1 MRLPI
6 IMVVII
12 LLLQVATDAYIFFA
26 AWQRSRRLGAAKFQ
40 LLESAFF
47 LVYIIVF
54 LCLPKRGESDQMLQ
68 VSMWML
74 FFYLTVYVGKIIFV
88 LFDLIA
94 SIPKL
99 WGGKRV
105 NGISIAGIVVGII
118 AFIAMWWGALIN
130 RYHVQ
135 VNEVTV
141 RIEDLP
147 QSFAGYRIAQIS
159 DLHVGTFGRDT
170 TFINKLVEIVNAQHP
185 DLIVFTGDIVNRR
198 ADELKP
204 FVNSLGRLDA
214 KDGVIS
220 ILGNHDYG
228 DYIDWPS
235 AQDKE
240 LNMEQLMD
248 FQLEMNWELLTN
260 SSTIVY
266 GENPS
271 DSIVVIGVENWGEP
285 PFPAYGDLLMA
296 YPTPGDSAVK
306 ILLSHNPVHWLKE
319 VEPVDSMKID
329 LTLSGHTHAMQ
340 VALGRV
346 SPAAL
351 RYDNWSGLYESHDGQ
366 RPLYVNIGAGTVGV
380 PMRIGATPEV
390 TIFTLIPK
398 KKRKTT

>member
-1 MRLPI
+1 MI
-6 IMVVII
+6 C
-12 LLLQVATDAYIFFA
+12 LLLQVSTDAYIFFA
-26 AWQRSRRLGAAKFQ
+26 AWQRSRRLTAARFQ

-47 LVYIIVF
+47 LIYIVVF
-54 LCLPKRGESDQMLQ
+54 LCLPKRGDSDQMLQ

-74 FFYLTVYVGKIIFV
+74 FFYLTVYVGKILFV
-88 LFDLIA
+88 IFDLIA
-94 SIPKL
+94 SLPKL
-99 WGGKRV
+99 WGRKRIK
-105 NGISIAGIVVGII
+105 GISIAGVVIGIL
-118 AFIAMWWGALIN
+118 AFLTMWWGALIN
-130 RYHVQ
+130 RYNIQ
-135 VNEVTV
+135 VNEVTIRV
-141 RIEDLP
+141 DSLP

-170 TFINKLVEIVNAQHP
+170 TFISQLVKTVNAQHP

-198 ADELKP
+198 SEELKP
-204 FVNSLGRLDA
+204 FVSALSRLDA
-214 KDGVIS
+214 KDGVFS

-235 AQDKE
+235 AEEKE

-248 FQLEMNWELLTN
+248 LQLAMQWELLTN
-260 SSTIVY
+260 NSTVVY

-271 DSIVVIGVENWGEP
+271 DSIVIIGVENWGEP
-285 PFPAYGDLLMA
+285 PFPTYGDLGQA

-306 ILLSHNPVHWLKE
+306 VLLTHNPVHWQRE
-319 VEPVDSMKID
+319 IAPVDSLKID

-340 VALGRV
+340 VALGRL

-351 RYDNWSGLYESHDGQ
+351 RYKTWGGLYESEDGR
-366 RPLYVNIGAGTVGV
+366 RPLYVNIGAGAVGV

-398 KKRKTT
+398 KKR